1 MEWDDW
7 FMTLARSTTLRSK
20 DPSTKVGAVVVG
32 DRRRVLSLG
41 YNGFPRGIADT
52 PERWNDRP
60 TKYRLVQHAE
70 RNALDGAECSVVG
83 ATVYVT
89 MAPCHECAKSMI
101 QRGITRV
108 VHPPADNSRWTESNA
123 LAREMFDEAGVR
135 VEIWKDDNPSPKAHT
150 VDETIEM
157 D

>member
-7 FMTLARSTTLRSK
+7 FMTLARATTLRSK

-101 QRGITRV
+101 QRGIVRV
-108 VHPPADNSRWTESNA
+108 VHPPANNSRWTESNA

-135 VEIWKDDNPSPKAHT
+135 VEFWKDDNSSPKAHT
-150 VDETIEM
+150 ADETIEM